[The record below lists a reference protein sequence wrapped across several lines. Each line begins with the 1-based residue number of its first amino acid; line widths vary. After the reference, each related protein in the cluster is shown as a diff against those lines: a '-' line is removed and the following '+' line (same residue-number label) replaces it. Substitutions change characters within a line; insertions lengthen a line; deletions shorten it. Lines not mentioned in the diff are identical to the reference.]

1 MPATD
6 AQAGEVPDN
15 MLTSMVLLI
24 PEGNVGNQIGKD

>member
-1 MPATD
+1 MPATV
-6 AQAGEVPDN
+6 AVAGEVPVI